1 MRNRRGRG
9 EGSIFRRRD
18 GVWAGILSLGYGNDG
33 RRHRRVVYGHD
44 KSTVVERLA
53 RMRAQALDGTLSDA
67 QRLTV
72 SAFLARWLEDV
83 ARPSVSPSTRQLY
96 EGLIRLHINRKI
108 GAVPL
113 SRLTPVHV
121 QGMLGAMERD
131 GASPRLRQMALG
143 VLHQA
148 LGQAVRWGMLPRNA
162 CDAVTR
168 PRAPR
173 QTMQALAPDQV
184 VRLLEAAKGDRLEAL
199 YILAVTTGLRQGEL
213 LGLQWEDVDLA
224 GAALHVRHTL
234 HELNGRLWIGEPKTR
249 RARRRVDLP
258 AVAVAALRDHR
269 EGMTTEG
276 RPDGL
281 VFCDTL
287 GGPLRK
293 SNLVRRSFL
302 PLLKRAGLPAIR
314 FHDLR
319 HTAATLLLA
328 QGVHPKIVQERL
340 GHSQISL
347 TLDTYSH
354 ILPGMGREAA
364 SKLDALL
371 TRTPERVSGTVAKL

>member
-1 MRNRRGRG
+1 M
-9 EGSIFRRRD
+9 
-18 GVWAGILSLGYGNDG
+18 WAGILSLGYGNDG

-44 KSTVVERLA
+44 KSAVVERLA
-53 RMRAQALDGTLSDA
+53 RMRAQALDGMLSDA

-83 ARPSVSPSTRQLY
+83 ARPAVSPSTHHLY
-96 EGLIRLHINRKI
+96 EGLIRLHIDPKI
-108 GAVPL
+108 GGVPL
-113 SRLTPVHV
+113 PRLTPVHV

-131 GASPRLRQMALG
+131 RASPRLRQMALG
-143 VLHQA
+143 VLHRAIGQA
-148 LGQAVRWGMLPRNA
+148 LRWGMVPRNV

-168 PRAPR
+168 PRVPR
-173 QTMQALAPDQV
+173 QTMQSLASSQV
-184 VRLLEAAKGDRLEAL
+184 VKLLETAKGDRLGAL
-199 YILAVTTGLRQGEL
+199 YVLAVTTGLRQGEL
-213 LGLQWEDVDLA
+213 LGLKWEDVDFDR
-224 GAALHVRHTL
+224 AALHVRHTL
-234 HELNGRLWIGEPKTR
+234 HELNGRLWIGEPKTS
-249 RARRRVDLP
+249 RARRQIDLP
-258 AVAVAALRDHR
+258 VIAIVALRDHR
-269 EGMTTEG
+269 QKMLIEG
-276 RPDGL
+276 PDGL
-281 VFCDTL
+281 VFCDTQ

-354 ILPGMGREAA
+354 VLPGMGREAA

-371 TRTPERVSGTVAKL
+371 MRSASEATGTVGFKP